1 MGILY
6 GTDISSAQANLD
18 VSKLKVSFVIIK
30 ATQSTNYVNPYC
42 NRHWGQSKNKL
53 KGLYHFLVRGN
64 ARAQAQFFVKNIK
77 NYVGKAMLC
86 VDVEVNPADGTKPT
100 VQDTL
105 DFLDELYK
113 LTGVRGVIYCGL
125 SDENSMPWGATGKTY
140 ALWVAQYNNNNP
152 MGFADP
158 ALYGGVKNWPAI
170 TIHQYTSTGRIAGY
184 NGDLDL
190 NVFYGDANAWNKFT
204 KPVNT
209 SKPSEPSKP
218 KPSVPSYSVK
228 GKSLEQIAND
238 VLANKVSSGA
248 TRAKLLGNYNVG
260 VQAIVNGKVKAWTN
274 AHVIDVLANE
284 TKANRYGTGDG
295 RKKLLGSYYNGVQA
309 SINKSAVAKVYYT
322 VKSGDTVSGIALK
335 YKTSSSAI
343 VRLNGLANANK
354 IYIGQKLRVK

>member
-1 MGILY
+1 MPILY
-6 GTDISSAQANLD
+6 GTDISSAQASLD

-42 NRHWGQSKNKL
+42 NRHWDQSSNKL
-53 KGLYHFLVRGN
+53 KGLYHFLVHGN
-64 ARAQAQFFVKNIK
+64 AREQARFFVKNIK

-113 LTGVRGVIYCGL
+113 LTGVRGAIYCGL
-125 SDENSMPWGATGKTY
+125 SDENSMPWGATSKTY
-140 ALWVAQYNNNNP
+140 ALWVAQYNNDNP
-152 MGFADP
+152 MGFSDP
-158 ALYGGVKNWPAI
+158 ALYGSVKNWPAI
-170 TIHQYTSTGRIAGY
+170 TIHQYTSNGRIAGY
-184 NGDLDL
+184 NNSLDL

-204 KPVNT
+204 QPINAG
-209 SKPSEPSKP
+209 KPSEPSKP
-218 KPSVPSYSVK
+218 STPTYSVAN
-228 GKSLEQIAND
+228 KSLEQIAND

-260 VQAIVNGKVKAWTN
+260 VQAIVNGKVKAWTS
-274 AHVIDVLANE
+274 AHVADVLASE

-295 RKKLLGSYYNGVQA
+295 RKKLLGSYYNSVQA
-309 SINKSAVAKVYYT
+309 LINKTVAQPTYYT
-322 VKSGDTVSGIALK
+322 VRSGDTVSEIALK
-335 YKTSSSAI
+335 YVTSSSAI

-354 IYIGQKLRVK
+354 IFVGQKLRVK